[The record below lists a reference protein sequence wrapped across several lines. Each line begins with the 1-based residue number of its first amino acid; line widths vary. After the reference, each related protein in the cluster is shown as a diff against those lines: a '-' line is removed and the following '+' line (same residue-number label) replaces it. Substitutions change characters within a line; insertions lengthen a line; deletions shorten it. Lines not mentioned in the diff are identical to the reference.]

1 MASNSQLYDN
11 IFERIRAPLAEA
23 VDDALSSLHQ
33 SSGTPLLRLE
43 ACLDQD
49 HSEATQ
55 GAQKEAKR
63 TTLATIELSSFQRR
77 RGTAEGGT
85 DVEQNHSDQ
94 ETQPQRPLSN
104 ENRPVLK
111 SYRLKRRKVVGGLR
125 LARSAPPTRV
135 ASPERETSRR
145 LTSNFRH
152 FPKRNAQ
159 TTIYKQQMSPFERLI
174 VGIWEQIHGTP
185 ELNPSDWV
193 DLLHQVNQPGATT
206 SIWDVDSRHG
216 IPDSR
221 SILGDG
227 NFRRMN
233 VCCRRITQASRQCRS
248 LEVIVQAQWIQCYE
262 EQVQKLMV
270 EDPDLSLSKGR
281 ATVQAQACKDFGWSL
296 KELRNKMAIWRGYD
310 SIREAGGWVPLIFA
324 GMGLYRFCKY
334 RLGFCPQNIAT
345 LKRLRLRFEVAA
357 DTIHPEWRLLLSII
371 GKPTTRV
378 YHGHPCDWVVSK
390 DSQPIPLA
398 DTYSQWTPAFRFEH
412 LEESTI
418 DEQAWGLIDPRTEN
432 SHVQWTLPRQFS
444 CKKCGST
451 QSNDVSTNECLCFP
465 ALFGSGLRKPCPV
478 QVFRTENGRN
488 NGLLACCPFERGA
501 AIGEF
506 VGVITQGIRHLDV
519 MQCSGPAVTYQIW
532 QGHKGNYTRFINHSC
547 QPNSQYEPFLWLG
560 VQRHVLVSKGIL
572 AGDEITVDYS
582 DDYWNHL
589 DKECLCGETSCR
601 FKTRNERIPGE
612 QGPTR

>member
-1 MASNSQLYDN
+1 
-11 IFERIRAPLAEA
+11 
-23 VDDALSSLHQ
+23 
-33 SSGTPLLRLE
+33 
-43 ACLDQD
+43 
-49 HSEATQ
+49 
-55 GAQKEAKR
+55 
-63 TTLATIELSSFQRR
+63 
-77 RGTAEGGT
+77 
-85 DVEQNHSDQ
+85 
-94 ETQPQRPLSN
+94 
-104 ENRPVLK
+104 
-111 SYRLKRRKVVGGLR
+111 
-125 LARSAPPTRV
+125 
-135 ASPERETSRR
+135 
-145 LTSNFRH
+145 
-152 FPKRNAQ
+152 
-159 TTIYKQQMSPFERLI
+159 MSI
-174 VGIWEQIHGTP
+174 C
-185 ELNPSDWV
+185 
-193 DLLHQVNQPGATT
+193 
-206 SIWDVDSRHG
+206 DVDSRHG
-216 IPDSR
+216 APGVL

-227 NFRRMN
+227 DFRKLN
-233 VCCRRITQASRQCRS
+233 VCCRRITQASRCCRS

-262 EQVQKLMV
+262 EQVQKLVV
-270 EDPDLSLSKGR
+270 EDPDLSLTKGR
-281 ATVQAQACKDFGWSL
+281 AIVQAQACKDFGWSL

-390 DSQPIPLA
+390 DSPPIPLA
-398 DTYSQWTPAFRFEH
+398 DTYSQWTPDFKFEH
-412 LEESTI
+412 LEDSTI

-432 SHVQWTLPRQFS
+432 RHVQWTLPRQFS
-444 CKKCGST
+444 CEKCGST

-478 QVFRTENGRN
+478 QVFRTEDGRN

-506 VGVITQGIRHLDV
+506 VGVITQGIRRLDV
-519 MQCSGPAVTYQIW
+519 MQCSGPAATYQIW

-547 QPNSQYEPFLWLG
+547 QPNSQYERFPWLG
-560 VQRHVLVSKGIL
+560 VERHVLVSKGIL

-582 DDYWNHL
+582 NDYWNHL

-601 FKTRNERIPGE
+601 FKTRNGRIPGE